1 MFTGGSSLSLVIGQ
15 LADGKTRYVAYR
27 DSPTTELLQEALGGG
42 SKVAWL
48 THLIPGRESMDYEHN
63 RASLAMTRRVL
74 QIRNRPERANHAP
87 LGLVP
92 TVAEDTAHGAAEE
105 RELAE
110 LQRLLTSG
118 PCSKRSVAPAGKTAS
133 VDIS

>member
-1 MFTGGSSLSLVIGQ
+1 MATSLSSLNLVLGQ

-27 DSPTTELLQEALGGG
+27 DSPTTELLQEALGGRA
-42 SKVAWL
+42 KVAWL

-74 QIRNRPERANHAP
+74 QIRNKPERASRAP
-87 LGLVP
+87 LGLAPLVEED
-92 TVAEDTAHGAAEE
+92 VAQGAAEE

-118 PCSKRSVAPAGKTAS
+118 PCSKRPAPTGKMAPVDAS
-133 VDIS
+133 